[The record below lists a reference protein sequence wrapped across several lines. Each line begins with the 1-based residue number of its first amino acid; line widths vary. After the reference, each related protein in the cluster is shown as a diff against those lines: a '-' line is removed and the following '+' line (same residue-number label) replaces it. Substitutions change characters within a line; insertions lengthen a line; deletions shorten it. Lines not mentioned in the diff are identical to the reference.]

1 MGEKERKTKTD
12 GLSVASTKDD
22 SGGCRVVG
30 GGGGQR
36 TEVQVA
42 RNPAV
47 LSLRTRGI

>member
-1 MGEKERKTKTD
+1 
-12 GLSVASTKDD
+12 
-22 SGGCRVVG
+22 VG